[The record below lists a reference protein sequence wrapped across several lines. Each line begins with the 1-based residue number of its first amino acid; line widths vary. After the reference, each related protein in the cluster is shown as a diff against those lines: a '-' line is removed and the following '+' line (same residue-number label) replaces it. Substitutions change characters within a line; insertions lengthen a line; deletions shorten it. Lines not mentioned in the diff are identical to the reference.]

1 MFVKSVC
8 VLYKMGG
15 NYHKQ
20 SSVTGGNC
28 AKRYADLS
36 ALCRS
41 FLSENCRFTNCR
53 FY

>member
-28 AKRYADLS
+28 AKRS
-36 ALCRS
+36 RIERVVS
-41 FLSENCRFTNCR
+41 FILIRELQI
-53 FY
+53 Y